1 MSKIV
6 PKLNLNK
13 TPQLVENNSLI
24 YAKNIRLLNDGTLAG
39 DTMCATNRIYKNYV
53 GQIVG
58 LNDEYYLFTT
68 KDIYVINEVL
78 FTTSKLDCNWTYHGG
93 KITGIV
99 TINNIGEKILTVC
112 EYDTSEKVPI
122 KHINVDKCSAKDNES
137 IYTQNPEIPISNIYL
152 AGKYSATIPNGVYQ
166 FYIRYKIRKDFYTPW
181 FPCSGELYAGENQR
195 DYTIQGSIRY
205 IDTNYDCSKSF
216 ILDVEH
222 LDATINSYKEY
233 QLGFIISNDNGT
245 YGRSWKTFKMDT
257 NKIYFT
263 YDIDDIKEID
273 IDELTK
279 INYELLNVG
288 NITYY
293 KNKLYISNYEETN
306 FDKEVNIGST
316 TVNLSIA
323 DVNTTNVDNIDN
335 IALSIN
341 DDKNY
346 SKWGNKNISE
356 LIATKHNNA
365 IVSSRTT
372 TTPKKIDIITAE
384 ASVKTTEFV
393 GRDITT
399 YSIITWKNHNLIN
412 GVSLLDDFTID
423 NYSGYLYSLGDSN
436 SNYVTVTDNRN
447 LVSTIHPLRNIPNLD
462 KYWLWCSTKNK
473 TNNFIFN
480 DSFRIYHNDIHDI
493 TTPNN
498 HWKKQILDA
507 VKDKYPSTVISKII
521 INPTATDSTKVEILN
536 NSSQNGI
543 TVAYKQ
549 PATYSQI
556 EQVVFNIIK
565 PYIQQMDSKGNYI
578 ITYNNITCAILNI
591 SVEYHHLS
599 YDLALSE
606 DENKH
611 NTTFAITSNILTVK
625 DELQTKVNINDIK
638 KDIINVDE
646 RTLMPFTNYEFYLHT
661 VSQNGII
668 SNGHYIGEKLHKGYT
683 EENKVQIIY
692 PEISDVPETLNDAK
706 AWFISAYA
714 SKNKVARGFNH
725 YTDDEYHYIDCLECD
740 TLLYNLNKNINIYKN
755 SKSDFSQ
762 VTSEAEYVA
771 SGNSTIPKL
780 FGNAGV
786 IRWRIKDNELLDND
800 YESLTQ
806 SIKIPVTNGEASGTI
821 CVYINRVNDK
831 GKNESK
837 VAYIDLSKKSSSESL
852 KSYINSQLSAII
864 ADFADNL
871 TISITANF
879 KDKYKELSSSF
890 STILDESTSTYY
902 QFDSDGK
909 LTALNSENII
919 DLNEDDYNANVLK
932 LNQALQ
938 LKSLELDS
946 TQASI
951 NNASLAIGINSVTE
965 ENYNI
970 KSSITG
976 AKDINTRGTDGADF
990 LDITSTCSKKGS
1002 KGVLDGD
1009 ATSNNECVTGQA
1021 MYKTDLNNITV
1032 ASADTTQLADSIN
1045 ATQLTIK
1052 SISND
1057 IKGFRDI
1064 TDIKSKIELYEN
1076 NVSKGTA
1083 GNVINLTKNGKT
1095 ITIYDKNSIFKV
1107 DDATDYYEVIIS
1119 SNDDNKGIN
1128 NISALTLCYES
1139 GINSINGGNKTIKNN
1154 ISKNKNISSKLDN
1167 VILGKINHAKTK
1179 CNSYWVV
1186 IDDDDTTNE
1195 HKQLIKITPYIP
1207 VGTTEF
1213 NDYKKMNLPGFICTV
1228 EKLDHAINDIIY
1240 VNGTDVYNKE
1250 ITEDNCIEL
1259 TELKGKITNRL
1270 SNVFYVPSNFNLNCL
1285 KLREDLTTAIRVY
1298 TTSDIKY
1305 NDEDSINEIT
1315 EEQGRQTFKA
1325 FNSLVASSIYEL
1337 PKMYKDYLK
1346 HTYSTIQENTI
1357 TKFDNTIRS
1366 SSVNVDEAYI
1376 NIYTFKAEDY
1386 YHVPANRGKIT
1397 YLFTILDTIF
1407 VHNQHALY
1415 KFSGKNSLSSE
1426 GGSINLQPTDAFDN
1440 GISVL
1445 LDSNN
1450 GYGGLKEKHHA
1461 LIMSNSYI
1469 FYDAYA
1475 KVIYGYVEQAGII
1488 NLSESINKLFESY
1501 SFTDVKFIADE
1512 PRNRFYVSL
1521 EKGDDNICLSY
1532 NFNIKGFISIHD
1544 LLFDSSFST
1553 RLNTYVIKTRD
1564 DSTYI
1569 HIIQNTPT
1577 NYKADF
1583 YGACT
1588 KTTLL
1593 SNGDDTD
1600 LEQNNRCTFDVI
1612 YNNYYETIK
1621 VLDNINWIVS
1631 KINVNNS
1638 TDSKINMAEELL
1650 DKEYSGYQIRIYSDQ
1665 GYTDKIDVQNKIS
1678 NKEILDSTT
1687 NYTYPRYN
1695 QGVWSMNYFRNIVTN
1710 PNNTQNTYN
1719 VDEQL
1724 LYGKY
1729 FVFRIILDEK
1739 FKFENVTFN
1748 ITDYEK
1754 V

>member
-13 TPQLVENNSLI
+13 TPQLAENNSLV
-24 YAKNIRLLNDGTLAG
+24 YAKNIRLLSDGTLAG
-39 DTMCATNRIYKNYV
+39 DTVFNHTYTYKDYV
-53 GQIVG
+53 GQITG
-58 LNDEYYLFTT
+58 LDNEFYIFTKNDITVVKEGASS
-68 KDIYVINEVL
+68 
-78 FTTSKLDCNWTYHGG
+78 SKLNCNWTYHGG

-122 KHINVDKCSAKDNES
+122 KHINVDKCSKTDNES

-195 DYTIQGSIRY
+195 DYTVQGSIRY
-205 IDTNYDCSKSF
+205 IDINYDCSKSF

-245 YGRSWKTFKMDT
+245 YGRSWKTFKIDT

-263 YDIDDIKEID
+263 YDSDDVKEID

-306 FDKEVNIGST
+306 FDKEVNIGSPT
-316 TVNLSIA
+316 INLSTVNIDTA
-323 DVNTTNVDNIDN
+323 NVDNIDN

-341 DDKNY
+341 ADKNY

-365 IVSSRTT
+365 VISSRTT
-372 TTPKKIDIITAE
+372 TTENIDIVTAE

-393 GRDITT
+393 GRNITT
-399 YSIITWKNHNLIN
+399 YSIITWKNHNSIN
-412 GVSLLDDFTID
+412 SVSLLDDFTIY
-423 NYSGYLYSLGDSN
+423 NYDEYLYSLGDSN

-447 LVSTIHPLRNIPNLD
+447 SVSKVFPIRNIPNLD
-462 KYWLWCSTKNK
+462 RYWLWCSTKNK

-498 HWKKQILDA
+498 YWKEQILNA

-521 INPTATDSTKVEILN
+521 INPTNDLTKVELLN
-536 NSSQNGI
+536 NSNQNGI

-556 EQVVFNIIK
+556 EQVVFNTIK
-565 PYIQQMDSKGNYI
+565 PYIDQIDPNGNYI
-578 ITYNNITCAILNI
+578 IKYKNTLYTVLNI
-591 SVEYHHLS
+591 KVEYHHLT
-599 YDLALSE
+599 YDLTLTE
-606 DENKH
+606 DNEKLYS
-611 NTTFAITSNILTVK
+611 TFAITSNILTVT

-638 KDIINVDE
+638 KNIVNVDE

-661 VSQNGII
+661 VSQNGIV

-692 PEISDVPETLNDAK
+692 PEIANVPKTLDDAK
-706 AWFISAYA
+706 AWFISTYA

-740 TLLYNLNKNINIYKN
+740 TLVYNLNKNINIYKN

-762 VTSEAEYVA
+762 VTSEAEYIA

-786 IRWRIKDNELLDND
+786 IRWRIGDNEVLDND

-806 SIKIPVTNGEASGTI
+806 TIKIPVTNGEASGTI
-821 CVYINRVNDK
+821 CVYINRVDDK
-831 GKNESK
+831 GNNESK
-837 VAYIDLSKKSSSESL
+837 VAYIDLSKRSSSESL
-852 KSYINSQLSAII
+852 KSYIDTQLSAIR

-890 STILDESTSTYY
+890 STILNNSTSTYY

-909 LTALNSENII
+909 LTALDSENII
-919 DLNEDDYNANVLK
+919 DLNEDEYNANVTK

-951 NNASLAIGINSVTE
+951 NNANLAIGINSVAE
-965 ENYNI
+965 DDYLV
-970 KSSITG
+970 KSSIAG
-976 AKDINTRGTDGADF
+976 AKDINTRGEDGADF
-990 LDITSTCSKKGS
+990 LDITATCSKGT

-1009 ATSNNECVTGQA
+1009 VPSKNECVTGQA

-1032 ASADTTQLADSIN
+1032 ASADTMQLADSIN

-1052 SISND
+1052 SISD
-1057 IKGFRDI
+1057 SVKGFRDI
-1064 TDIKSKIELYEN
+1064 TDVKSKIELYEN

-1095 ITIYDKNSIFKV
+1095 ITLYDKNNIFKV

-1119 SNDDNKGIN
+1119 SNDNKDGIN

-1154 ISKNKNISSKLDN
+1154 ISKNKNISSTLDS
-1167 VILGKINHAKTK
+1167 IMLGKINRAKTK
-1179 CNSYWVV
+1179 RNSYWVV

-1195 HKQLIKITPYIP
+1195 NKQLTKITPYIP
-1207 VGTTEF
+1207 IGTTNF

-1305 NDEDSINEIT
+1305 NDEDSTHEIT

-1426 GGSINLQPTDAFDN
+1426 GGAINLQPTDAFDN

-1501 SFTDVKFIADE
+1501 SFTDVKFVPDE

-1544 LLFDSSFST
+1544 LLFDSSFNT

-1564 DSTYI
+1564 ASTYI
-1569 HIIQNTPT
+1569 HIIQNTIA
-1577 NYKADF
+1577 NDEVDL
-1583 YGACT
+1583 YGTCT

-1600 LEQNNRCTFDVI
+1600 LEENNRCTFDVI
-1612 YNNYYETIK
+1612 CNNNYETIK
-1621 VLDNINWIVS
+1621 VLDSINWIVS
-1631 KINVNNS
+1631 KININDS

-1650 DKEYSGYQIRIYSDQ
+1650 DTTYKGYQVRVYSDQ
-1665 GYTDKIDVQNKIS
+1665 GYTDKITVEEHIS
-1678 NKEILDSTT
+1678 NNELLSSTT

-1695 QGVWSMNYFRNIVTN
+1695 QGIWSMNYFRNIATN
-1710 PNNTQNTYN
+1710 PNNTQNTYH

-1729 FVFRIILDEK
+1729 FVFRIILDER

-1748 ITDYEK
+1748 ISDYEK
-1754 V
+1754 I